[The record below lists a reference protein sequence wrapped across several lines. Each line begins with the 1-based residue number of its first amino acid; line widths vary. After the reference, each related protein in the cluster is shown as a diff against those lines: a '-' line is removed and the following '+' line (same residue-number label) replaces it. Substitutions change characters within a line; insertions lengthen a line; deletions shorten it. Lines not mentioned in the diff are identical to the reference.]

1 MTPAAQEAGLQYGPT
16 ASGKLYLS
24 VYAHRGANPR
34 KSCWEVSP
42 EDEYGIFET
51 ADDKNR
57 SDADGDYWGTRDADG
72 TALGT
77 RGERLAKFPHNGVPA
92 VPWHGYPVSPAS
104 GRGSESPP
112 DEFIDALIEEGAM
125 SRTFGRK
132 LQRRRA

>member
-1 MTPAAQEAGLQYGPT
+1 MPPEAQQAGLQYGPT

-24 VYAHRGANPR
+24 MYSHRGGNPT
-34 KSCWEVSP
+34 KSCWAVP
-42 EDEYGIFET
+42 PDDEYGIFET
-51 ADDKNR
+51 SDDNDR
-57 SDADGDYWGTRDADG
+57 ADGHGNYWGALDAEG

-77 RGERLAKFPHNGVPA
+77 KGERLAKFPFNAVLT

-104 GRGSESPP
+104 GRASEMPP
-112 DEFIDALIEEGAM
+112 DDFINDLIEDGVL